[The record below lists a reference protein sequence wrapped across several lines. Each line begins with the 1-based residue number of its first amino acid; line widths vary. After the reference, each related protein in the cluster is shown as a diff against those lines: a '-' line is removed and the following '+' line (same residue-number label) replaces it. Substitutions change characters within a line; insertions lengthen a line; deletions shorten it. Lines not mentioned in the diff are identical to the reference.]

1 MARVIDVD
9 FNANLARFS
18 SQIDKGVAELNRF
31 QSNADRM
38 AKGVSTAFTTLG
50 AGVVGGA
57 LVAFGKNVL
66 DAADSLNDMSVRTGV
81 TVKDLAS
88 LRTVAEQNGTSLEN
102 VGTALA
108 KLNLSFSQA
117 QGGAKEQA
125 EALGRLGINSSDARE
140 RLYQL
145 ADAYQKAGGDS
156 RVLAD
161 IQKVLGRGYAEM
173 IPLLAQGGEGLRA
186 AAVASES
193 FADTMARLAP
203 HADQFNDNLAQ
214 LKTNAAA
221 AAGAFLEILI
231 PSLNSLS
238 GEFAEGIKQAGSFS
252 EALRLFG
259 FGLDPFKTQGE
270 NLEALGKRMM
280 VIEQQIRRARDR
292 RDDDTVFE
300 LEREREDVIKQIKYL
315 NALKK
320 LNEPAAPGNKQT
332 TPGGNTINL
341 PTGGSKSDP
350 LASLLGSTDI
360 GRLREFEEKVAL
372 LNQRFNYGQKDAELY
387 AQAMTKLVES
397 TFANNFKEAAND
409 AEFMAMKE
417 ADGAK
422 TTAEW
427 AQNLRDLANVN
438 MSRLKSLLANTDFAR
453 LKQDQEDM
461 ILLAQAFNEGIVD
474 ADGNLKKLS
483 EAEYLDAVKNRLKLV
498 GEEGKETKSIFEE
511 MGIVMVSHLEDAVS
525 GGKDL
530 GDVLKAIEQDIIN
543 LIIRLTVMEPLM
555 NGIKGI
561 FGSSGSGSTSG
572 SGGSGFDWGSVI
584 STAIDWIFSANGN
597 AFAGGKVSAFANG
610 GILGPLGGLLNKPT
624 VFPMANGGIGIG
636 GEAGTEAVMP
646 LMRMGNGKLGVYA
659 ANDGGGPSVQVNI
672 INNANGTQATANE
685 RTDQNG
691 NRIVDVMIEQVK
703 GSIASDIS
711 QGRGAIPNA
720 LANTYGL
727 NRTAGA
733 Y

>member
-9 FNANLARFS
+9 FNANLTRFA
-18 SQIDKGVAELNRF
+18 SQIDKGVAELNKF

-38 AKGVSTAFTTLG
+38 AKNVSGAFKTLG
-50 AGVVGGA
+50 AGLVGTA
-57 LVAFGKNVL
+57 IVAFGKNVL
-66 DAADSLNDMSVRTGV
+66 NAADDLNDMSIRTGV
-81 TVKDLAS
+81 AVKDLAS

-117 QGGAKEQA
+117 QGGAKEQV
-125 EALGRLGINSSDARE
+125 EALGRLGVTSSDARE
-140 RLYQL
+140 RMYQL

-161 IQKVLGRGYAEM
+161 IQKVLGRGYADM
-173 IPLLAQGGEGLRA
+173 LPLLAQGGEGLREA
-186 AAVASES
+186 AAASES

-203 HADQFNDNLAQ
+203 DADKFNDNLAQ
-214 LKTNAAA
+214 LKTNAAG
-221 AAGAFLEILI
+221 AAGGMLTDLLPALNNIIGRF
-231 PSLNSLS
+231 SL
-238 GEFAEGIKQAGSFS
+238 AIQTAGGFS
-252 EALRLFG
+252 EALRLFNG
-259 FGLDPFKTQGE
+259 FKLSPFKTEGE
-270 NLEALGKRMM
+270 NLEDLGKRFV
-280 VIEQQIRRARDR
+280 VIEQQIRRAQER
-292 RDDDTVFE
+292 RDDAT
-300 LEREREDVIKQIKYL
+300 LLNLTYEREDVIKQIKYL
-315 NALKK
+315 NALKAAT
-320 LNEPAAPGNKQT
+320 NPTAAPAAKN
-332 TPGGNTINL
+332 TPGVVNL
-341 PTGGSKSDP
+341 PTGGTTKSDP

-360 GRLREFEEKVAL
+360 GKLNDFEKKVAL
-372 LNQRFNYGQKDAELY
+372 LNERFDYGRKSSDLY
-387 AQAMTKLVES
+387 AQAMTKLVET
-397 TFANNFKEAAND
+397 TFANNFKQAAND
-409 AEFMAMKE
+409 AEFMAMVQQ
-417 ADGAK
+417 DGAD
-422 TTAEW
+422 TAAEW
-427 AQNLRDLANVN
+427 AQNLRDLKNVD
-438 MSRLKSLLANTDFAR
+438 MTRLKTLLENTDFAR

-461 ILLAQAFNEGIVD
+461 ILLARAFTDGIED
-474 ADGNLKKLS
+474 AAGNLRKLS
-483 EAEYLDAVKNRLKLV
+483 ESEYLDAVKNRLKLV
-498 GEEGKETKSIFEE
+498 GEEAKETKSIFEE
-511 MGIVMVSHLEDAVS
+511 MGIVMASHLEDAIS

-572 SGGSGFDWGSVI
+572 SGGSGFDWGSII

-610 GILGPLGGLLNKPT
+610 GVLGPLGGLLNKPT

-659 ANDGGGPSVQVNI
+659 AANDGGGVVINI
-672 INNANGTQATANE
+672 FNNANGTQATANE

-691 NRIVDVMIEQVK
+691 TRIIDVMIEQVK